1 MVRGIRPLWQ
11 DCPPVYLLICVM
23 SLEHQASHPRLLV
36 QTCGWREVRGTRSK
50 DPLALPT
57 ARLHYLVFGCLFLD
71 DLGGQ
76 LEACGLLCAG
86 TDRSKLA
93 AGERRG

>member
-1 MVRGIRPLWQ
+1 MAGLSA
-11 DCPPVYLLICVM
+11 CLLICVI
-23 SLEHQASHPRLLV
+23 SLEHQALHPWPLV
-36 QTCGWREVRGTRSK
+36 HTCGWQKERGTSSK
-50 DPLALPT
+50 VPLLLPT

-71 DLGGQ
+71 DLGCQ